1 MALISMAEPIEIAN
15 VSWDCQIWTRNG
27 EKTNEGGVSGMWA
40 LVLLWALFPLTTMVG
55 NGFLIAVIHYERFTG
70 DPQKRSLHNRLAS
83 HRLVFTRFIAV

>member
-1 MALISMAEPIEIAN
+1 MAEPIEIAN

-27 EKTNEGGVSGMWA
+27 EGTDDSGISRMWA
-40 LVLLWALFPLTTMVG
+40 VVLLWTLFTLTSIVG

-83 HRLVFTRFIAV
+83 HRLVFRRVHGGVKLE